1 MTAQED
7 HIARVRDDL
16 ADDDRVRG
24 LWLTGSHGSG
34 VADALSDVDMFCLV
48 TPQTGGAFL
57 RDWPEHV
64 RETYQ
69 PLMVQQVP
77 GAPVFN
83 HVLEGWLRWD
93 LVIGTGTELA
103 ELDARRVT
111 ELFNKDGAR
120 AGSARHRGADP
131 DVVLEMTEEFLRV
144 LGLLP
149 VVVGRGELVS
159 AVSGAAL
166 LRQTLITLLRYRA
179 EGDALTGALHL
190 NRVLPAD
197 ELAALAALPA
207 ATAERSSVIE
217 AHLACARLF
226 LPAARAMLRD
236 RYPAHLEHACLTHL
250 EATLGLDSADSAVRV
265 GRRGTSR

>member
-1 MTAQED
+1 MKAQD
-7 HIARVRDDL
+7 ALVARVRDDL
-16 ADDDRVRG
+16 EGDDRVRG
-24 LWLTGSHGSG
+24 LWLTGSYGSG
-34 VADALSDVDMFCLV
+34 AADELSDVDMFCLV

-64 RETYQ
+64 QETYR
-69 PLMVQQVP
+69 PLLFQQVP

-93 LVIGTGTELA
+93 LVIGTGAELS
-103 ELDARRVT
+103 ELDARQVT
-111 ELFNKDGAR
+111 EVFNKDGAR

-149 VVVGRGELVS
+149 VVVVRGELVS

-166 LRQTLITLLRYRA
+166 LRQTLITLFRYRA
-179 EGDALTGALHL
+179 EGAAMTGALHL

-197 ELAALAALPA
+197 DLAALAALPA
-207 ATAERSSVIE
+207 ATAQRSSVIE

-236 RYPAHLEHACLTHL
+236 RYPAALEQACLTHL
-250 EATLGLDSADSAVRV
+250 EATLGATV
-265 GRRGTSR
+265 